1 MTRGLGSMLD
11 SWQKRERS
19 RTRTYV
25 YNVYTVS
32 AKCGICI
39 ADGIAK
45 LTSTIISI
53 YKSITCKKFTQVFK
67 ISEYK
72 KQYILRVP
80 MHPKKS
86 DYYAPRTSYYIGDIS
101 QNFFNLHKKNNV

>member
-1 MTRGLGSMLD
+1 MIDSYQTREKSH
-11 SWQKRERS
+11 
-19 RTRTYV
+19 TRTCV

-53 YKSITCKKFTQVFK
+53 NKSITCKKFTLVFK
-67 ISEYK
+67 ICEYK
-72 KQYILRVP
+72 KQYILRIP
-80 MHPKKS
+80 THPKKN
-86 DYYAPRTSYYIGDIS
+86 DLMPPRTSSYIGGIS
-101 QNFFNLHKKNNV
+101 KNFFPKIIGASNEKIIKN

>member
-1 MTRGLGSMLD
+1 MLD

-19 RTRTYV
+19 HTRTCV
-25 YNVYTVS
+25 YNVYIVS

-53 YKSITCKKFTQVFK
+53 YKSITYKKITLVFK
-67 ISEYK
+67 ICGYK

-80 MHPKKS
+80 THPQKT
-86 DYYAPRTSYYIGDIS
+86 DLMAPRTSSYIGGIS
-101 QNFFNLHKKNNV
+101 KNFFPKIIGA

>member
-1 MTRGLGSMLD
+1 MLD
-11 SWQKRERS
+11 SYQTRERS
-19 RTRTYV
+19 HTRTCV

-53 YKSITCKKFTQVFK
+53 YKSITCKKFTLVFK

-72 KQYILRVP
+72 KKYILRVP
-80 MHPKKS
+80 MDPKKS
-86 DYYAPRTSYYIGDIS
+86 GYYAPRTSSYIGDIS
-101 QNFFNLHKKNNV
+101 QNFFKLHKKNNV

>member
-1 MTRGLGSMLD
+1 MLD

-19 RTRTYV
+19 HTRTCV
-25 YNVYTVS
+25 YIVYIVS

-53 YKSITCKKFTQVFK
+53 YKSITCKKFTLVFK

-80 MHPKKS
+80 TYLQKVTITPPPISHI
-86 DYYAPRTSYYIGDIS
+86 YGVTLQNIFTNFEIG
-101 QNFFNLHKKNNV
+101 